1 MDVARGCPAA
11 LQTHNALV
19 LLLTTLTQSPTPR
32 SSSQNVFDFFFRWL
46 SDWAELW
53 IIIIILV
60 SHPSSDPP
68 RPRRHHLRDRSGE
81 RKKKL
86 QIIYHYQTFFLTHV
100 IKLNKILRPHYYRSY
115 GPLAVLFCLIVIVA
129 VAVVVFSLE
138 TFAIAIFLIINSR
151 LQVNCK
157 WFHFTIPVSVLT
169 SSPALLSSPKPE
181 MPFHR
186 ASAWSRDRQHHNNFQ
201 RHKFDVK
208 WIFNNWM

>member
-1 MDVARGCPAA
+1 MLRGAV
-11 LQTHNALV
+11 LQRCKRTMLLFCCWPPWHNHRPLGAVPKTFSTFSFADWATERSCESSLLFSSLIRLLILLV
-19 LLLTTLTQSPTPR
+19 LVDTISAIAA
-32 SSSQNVFDFFFRWL
+32 V
-46 SDWAELW
+46 
-53 IIIIILV
+53 
-60 SHPSSDPP
+60 
-68 RPRRHHLRDRSGE
+68 
-81 RKKKL
+81 KKKKI